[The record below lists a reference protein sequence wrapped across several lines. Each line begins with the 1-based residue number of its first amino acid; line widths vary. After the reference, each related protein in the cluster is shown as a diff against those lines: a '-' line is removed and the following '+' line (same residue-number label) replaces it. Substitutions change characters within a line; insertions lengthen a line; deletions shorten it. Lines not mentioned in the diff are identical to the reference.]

1 MGTFIFPSI
10 FISKKSRPPGDL
22 LKKKKQQQQLT
33 PVRQEEVWVS
43 TLTFTGDSYVQGS
56 ASFLIL
62 VTDDNV
68 NGK

>member
-1 MGTFIFPSI
+1 MHMETATTTTTTTKNTS
-10 FISKKSRPPGDL
+10 